1 MVGIY
6 ISGHPLDNFRF
17 ELETFT
23 NAQCSLLAEIEKLEG
38 KELKLGGLVSNVDH
52 RTTKTGKPFGRF
64 TLEDYSGSYTFTL
77 FGEDYLKQ
85 RTYMN
90 IGWFLFIEG
99 AVIRHTWGQ
108 QNLEL
113 KIRNIDLL
121 NDLGTKR
128 SKGLQVKVSAAD
140 VTPELIGKIE
150 NVCTAFKGDVPLYLK
165 LSDSGENMNLE
176 LLSRKFRI
184 SPVNDMVKQMK
195 KVADV
200 EVVF

>member
-1 MVGIY
+1 
-6 ISGHPLDNFRF
+6 
-17 ELETFT
+17 
-23 NAQCSLLAEIEKLEG
+23 QCSILAELEKLEG
-38 KELKLGGLVSNVDH
+38 TELKLGGLVSNVDH

-99 AVIRHTWGQ
+99 AVIRNTWGQ
-108 QNLEL
+108 QNLEF
-113 KIRNIDLL
+113 KIRHIDLL

-128 SKGLQVKVSAAD
+128 SKGLQVKVSASD

-150 NVCTAFKGDVPLYLK
+150 NVCLDRKSTRLNSSHVKISYAVFCLK
-165 LSDSGENMNLE
+165 
-176 LLSRKFRI
+176 
-184 SPVNDMVKQMK
+184 K
-195 KVADV
+195 K
-200 EVVF
+200 